1 MDDGQ
6 WREYSDASGTVIGA
20 TLHLGPVF
28 QGEVSWGE
36 YAKGMYWRAH
46 LNGQVMGG
54 YPTMAAAKE
63 RIEWEVWNRIR
74 IMIPSYR
81 RVMARRE
88 LRKIGVSR

>member
-6 WREYSDASGTVIGA
+6 WRDYPDAGGA
-20 TLHLGPVF
+20 LKGSTLRIGPVF

-36 YAKGMYWRAH
+36 WPKACTGERTSTAKLWR
-46 LNGQVMGG
+46 G

-74 IMIPSYR
+74 IMIPAYR

-88 LRKIGVSR
+88 LRKIGVGR